1 MNLLNYKLNEN
12 FRFRW
17 QEVKNIKDTTYT
29 LTKLKKSSEHKFRVT
44 ALNGVGRGPVSDESA
59 FIKITAPVSK
69 EPPVITEPLADITIG
84 LNKIATLSCV
94 IGGVPTPTIRWFKNN
109 KEIKTTT
116 ITYENRI
123 AKYIIENT
131 TGESEG
137 SYSCRAENEV
147 GKIETSCTVKIQEK
161 PVIQIDEKLII
172 QKLRVSTQYVI
183 DAQISGFPAPDIEW
197 FKDGIKLNS
206 SKERSIKI
214 EKTSSTFIISS
225 LERSDSGRYVI
236 IAKNAAGSSQ
246 VELTLKVIDKPSKP
260 EGPMLFREIST
271 EAVVIEWKPPT
282 DDGGLEISQ
291 YSIEKC
297 DPTQKAWIKVADVD
311 SEIESYCIQKLLDSA
326 QYLFRVVASN
336 SIGSSEP
343 LESDPITIKKNLGIS
358 FRFFKYLAK
367 HDFLFVFQK
376 NHLPLAVQSKYQ
388 ECRIIL

>member
-1 MNLLNYKLNEN
+1 M
-12 FRFRW
+12 
-17 QEVKNIKDTTYT
+17 
-29 LTKLKKSSEHKFRVT
+29 
-44 ALNGVGRGPVSDESA
+44 
-59 FIKITAPVSK
+59 
-69 EPPVITEPLADITIG
+69 ADIAIG

-109 KEIKTTT
+109 KEIKSTT

-131 TGESEG
+131 TEESEG

-214 EKTSSTFIISS
+214 EKTSSTFTISS

-297 DPTQKAWIKVADVD
+297 DPSQKAWIKVADVD

-343 LESDPITIKKNLGIS
+343 LESDPITIMKNLGILIM
-358 FRFFKYLAK
+358 FFKY
-367 HDFLFVFQK
+367 
-376 NHLPLAVQSKYQ
+376 
-388 ECRIIL
+388 